1 MHIIHYFEYMNANS
15 DHYWLSLFLDFDSD
29 YQVSLDDL
37 IETIQRLA
45 GSDERGQIRIDR
57 QRAENIARMVG
68 VHSCCAFSTKD
79 GIGKRLILLPKA
91 AFCCNKF
98 PVVVVDFAAESRWI
112 ERNYLSWSEIN
123 SAKLYSYDL

>member
-1 MHIIHYFEYMNANS
+1 MYRVFSSKQDRHLSFE
-15 DHYWLSLFLDFDSD
+15 DILDFCSVFSANCPQGVRAFEIFDFDGD
-29 YQVSLDDL
+29 YQVSLDNL
-37 IETIQRLA
+37 IKAVQRQA

-79 GIGKRLILLPKA
+79 GIGERLILLPKA

-98 PVVVVDFAAESRWI
+98 PVVVVDFAAESR
-112 ERNYLSWSEIN
+112 
-123 SAKLYSYDL
+123 